1 MICSVG
7 QLLAQEPFKRTIKL
21 MGSRFDITVVA
32 KDPIEG
38 EEYINL
44 AVSEITRI
52 EKLISSW
59 VPNSQTLPSVG
70 GISNVCLLF
79 VFKFTISRCFS

>member
-1 MICSVG
+1 MKKLVLIVMICSVG
-7 QLLAQEPFKRTIKL
+7 QLLAQEPFKRTMKL

-38 EEYINL
+38 EQYIDL
-44 AVSEITRI
+44 AINEIKRI

-59 VPNSQTLPSVG
+59 DPNSQTSEINKNAG
-70 GISNVCLLF
+70 
-79 VFKFTISRCFS
+79 